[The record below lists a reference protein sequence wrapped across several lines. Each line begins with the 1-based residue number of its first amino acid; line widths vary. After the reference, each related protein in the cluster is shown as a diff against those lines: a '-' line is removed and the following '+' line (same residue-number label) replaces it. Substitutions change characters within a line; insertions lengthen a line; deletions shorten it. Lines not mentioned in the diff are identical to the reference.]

1 MSGAVRNLSVAGRAS
16 TYALRDGS
24 AVHVRPVGAH
34 DEAALRAFLERVSPD
49 SLRRRFCGVADASR
63 AATCMLQGRRAEDIA
78 LVVHAVSSPEIV
90 AHAAS
95 FQIDATRAEVA
106 FLVSDRWQGR
116 GLGSL
121 LLSRLAHHAS
131 SQGVTKFVAEVLPG
145 NRAMIAVFQRC
156 GHPVELRSD
165 AYGVEVE
172 IDLAQRIPELARA
185 A

>member
-1 MSGAVRNLSVAGRAS
+1 MSAVVRNLHVAETAS
-16 TYALRDGS
+16 TYVLRDGA
-24 AVHVRPVGAH
+24 AVHVRPVGGH
-34 DEAALRAFLERVSPD
+34 DEAALRAFLEGVSPD
-49 SLRRRFCGVADASR
+49 SLRRRFCGAADASR
-63 AATCMLQGRRAEDIA
+63 AATCLLQGRRADDIA
-78 LVVHAVSSPEIV
+78 LVAHAGSSPEIV

-106 FLVSDRWQGR
+106 FLVSDTWQGR

-121 LLSRLAHHAS
+121 LLSRLAHRAR
-131 SQGVTKFVAEVLPG
+131 SQGVTKFVADVLPG
-145 NRAMIAVFQRC
+145 NHAMIAVFRRC

-172 IDLAQRIPELARA
+172 IDIARRLPALARA

>member
-1 MSGAVRNLSVAGRAS
+1 MSGVVRNLVVAEPSS

-24 AVHVRPVGAH
+24 AVHLRPVGA
-34 DEAALRAFLERVSPD
+34 DDDAGLRAFLEGVSPD
-49 SLRRRFCGVADASR
+49 SLRRRFCGAADASR
-63 AATCMLQGRRAEDIA
+63 AAACMLQGRRADDIA
-78 LVVHAVSSPEIV
+78 LVAHAASSPEIV

-121 LLSRLAHHAS
+121 LLSRLAHHAR
-131 SQGVTKFVAEVLPG
+131 SQGVTKFVADVLPD

-172 IDLAQRIPELARA
+172 IDLAPRTPALARA